1 MVISMI
7 KNKKKKILLIEDD
20 AFLAKMYQTKLIKS
34 GYQVIMALDGKSGY
48 QKIVRHHPDLILLDL
63 ILPVMSGQ
71 EILAKISMD
80 EELKKIPVL
89 VLTNVSKPESIRE
102 IWQYQ
107 IKEYMIKSQINPSD
121 IIKIINNYLK

>member
-1 MVISMI
+1 MI